1 MNLNGMSEKE
11 REEKK
16 KRVRKEYNRI
26 KKIYKDMPPD
36 VKTTVDSLIH
46 RAAFM
51 RVSLEDMEADLDERG
66 FVEFFSQSEKTEP
79 YERERPVAR
88 LYNTLNKN
96 YQSIMKQLSDLVPKP
111 KAIESTEEDQL
122 LAFLKKK

>member
-1 MNLNGMSEKE
+1 MNLNGMSDEE

>member
-1 MNLNGMSEKE
+1 MSEEE

-51 RVSLEDMEADLDERG
+51 RVSLEDMEEDLDERG

>member
-1 MNLNGMSEKE
+1 MNLNGMSEEE
-11 REEKK
+11 REGKK

>member
-1 MNLNGMSEKE
+1 MSDEE

>member
-1 MNLNGMSEKE
+1 MNLNGMSEEE

-111 KAIESTEEDQL
+111 KPIESTEEDQL